1 MTDEQNT
8 EEQMTVGAYLKRLRI
23 EKNITVAEVAA
34 KLYLQTRVIEALEQD
49 DYENLPLPA
58 YVHGYLQN
66 YARLLGV
73 PADEVV
79 AMYKKHTT
87 EPGEQAPETP
97 VLMELEEKQQNRW
110 SHLVIYLLLFVLI
123 LMSFAYW
130 RSRYALETPEIPGTP
145 DSPVT
150 IVEQPPG
157 ETPDTETGHIDQ
169 ETEPAEL
176 PESEPD
182 VTLEQEPDTGLE
194 QEPNTALE
202 QEAVG
207 EPVGEA
213 ETAPD
218 PAAESQTEQ
227 AQLPEAETA
236 GGDSEPEATPTY
248 EETTITYGIGP
259 DTIRL
264 VLNTDCWIEVF
275 DAENRKVFYDLARVG
290 QTLVLNG
297 DAPFS
302 VLLGNADAATVEFN
316 NAPFDITPHVTGIGI
331 ARFVLGD
338 DQ

>member
-1 MTDEQNT
+1 MTDKQNT
-8 EEQMTVGAYLKRLRI
+8 EEQMTVGAYLKRLRN
-23 EKNITVAEVAA
+23 EKNMTVADVAA
-34 KLYLQTRVIEALEQD
+34 KLYLQTHVIEALEQD
-49 DYENLPLPA
+49 DHENLPLPI
-58 YVHGYLQN
+58 YVYGYLQN

-73 PADEVV
+73 PVDEVV

-87 EPGEQAPETP
+87 EPGKQAPEAP
-97 VLMELEEKQQNRW
+97 ALMELEEKQQIRW

-130 RSRYALETPEIPGTP
+130 RSRYALETPEVADSP

-150 IVEQPPG
+150 IVELSPG
-157 ETPDTETGHIDQ
+157 EAPDTETGEIDQ
-169 ETEPAEL
+169 ATETAEL

-182 VTLEQEPDTGLE
+182 TALGQEPDTAPGHELDTALG
-194 QEPNTALE
+194 QEPAGEVETAP
-202 QEAVG
+202 
-207 EPVGEA
+207 EPDAESPAAQVQLTEA
-213 ETAPD
+213 ETASD
-218 PAAESQTEQ
+218 
-227 AQLPEAETA
+227 
-236 GGDSEPEATPTY
+236 DSEPEAIPTY
-248 EETTITYGIGP
+248 EETTVIYGTGP

-275 DAENRKVFYDLARVG
+275 DAENRKVFYDLARIG
-290 QTLVLNG
+290 QTLILNG